1 MYEKTDFR
9 DLLCNSLHCFHFILV
24 KNTIPEMI
32 KEWLDSSLIDN
43 LYDIIE
49 KYVEDAEIERVI
61 KNIIRILS
69 LRSEDVSKK
78 ISIYN
83 IIHSKTR
90 RLG

>member
-1 MYEKTDFR
+1 
-9 DLLCNSLHCFHFILV
+9 LV

-32 KEWLDSSLIDN
+32 KERLDSSLIDN

>member
-1 MYEKTDFR
+1 M
-9 DLLCNSLHCFHFILV
+9 V

-32 KEWLDSSLIDN
+32 KERLDSSLIDN